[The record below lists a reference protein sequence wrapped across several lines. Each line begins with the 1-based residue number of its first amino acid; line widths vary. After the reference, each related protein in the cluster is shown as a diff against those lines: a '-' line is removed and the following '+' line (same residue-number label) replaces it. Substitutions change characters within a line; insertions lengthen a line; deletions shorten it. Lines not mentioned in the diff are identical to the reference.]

1 MRLFYT
7 KPGFKKRLK
16 SDFLGTLH
24 VYNCILILR
33 GRSVMTDKIRPLYDR
48 LYIERLETE
57 EKTKG
62 GLYIPEGAKEKG
74 QTGKVLAV
82 GAGKWDQSGKMHPL
96 QVKAGDVVFF
106 GKYAGTDV
114 DEKHLILREDEV
126 LGVVER

>member
-1 MRLFYT
+1 
-7 KPGFKKRLK
+7 
-16 SDFLGTLH
+16 
-24 VYNCILILR
+24 
-33 GRSVMTDKIRPLYDR
+33 MTDKIRPLYDR

-62 GLYIPEGAKEKG
+62 GLYIPEVAKEKG

>member
-1 MRLFYT
+1 
-7 KPGFKKRLK
+7 
-16 SDFLGTLH
+16 
-24 VYNCILILR
+24 
-33 GRSVMTDKIRPLYDR
+33 MTDKIRPLYDR

>member
-1 MRLFYT
+1 
-7 KPGFKKRLK
+7 
-16 SDFLGTLH
+16 
-24 VYNCILILR
+24 
-33 GRSVMTDKIRPLYDR
+33 MTDKIRPLYDR

-82 GAGKWDQSGKMHPL
+82 GAGKWDQSGKVHPL

-106 GKYAGTDV
+106 GKYAGTDI
-114 DEKHLILREDEV
+114 DEKHLVLREDEV
-126 LGVVER
+126 LGILEK